1 MGSGNENMSNQTK
14 IQKDYRY
21 SVYAQKSNPK
31 FFFQKYG
38 KKVSKKL
45 ADLKRDLDSGSKMHM
60 PVTSLQPSL
69 T

>member
-1 MGSGNENMSNQTK
+1 MRLCQIRQKYKKTTGTLCMLKNL
-14 IQKDYRY
+14 IQ
-21 SVYAQKSNPK
+21 S
-31 FFFQKYG
+31 FFQKYR

-45 ADLKRDLDSGSKMHM
+45 ADLKRDLDAGSKMHM

>member
-31 FFFQKYG
+31 FF
-38 KKVSKKL
+38 SKIQEKGIKE
-45 ADLKRDLDSGSKMHM
+45 AGRSE
-60 PVTSLQPSL
+60 T
-69 T
+69 